1 MSLFTVKMMS
11 GTLPPVTGS
20 NGSNVVK
27 GPPAPTAAHV
37 NPPTHPSFRSLAEY
51 LTDYSTNLHLS
62 MLKELLCLGSPKN
75 SGTAWAMVRPKEL
88 QKLEAPEKTSMNVS
102 RRDLALFL
110 TAASFSA
117 VTLSSPKPAEAR
129 MSRAEIKKI
138 ILEKFKILREKVGLS
153 KPEPEEKE
161 KIATPV
167 PSPSVPEKKTPASP
181 GPSIAEKRVH
191 VLSEPSLPSIQNDKK
206 IIVEAAPLP

>member
-11 GTLPPVTGS
+11 GSLPPVQVS
-20 NGSNVVK
+20 NGSNVFK
-27 GPPAPTAAHV
+27 GQPAPTAASV
-37 NPPTHPSFRSLAEY
+37 KPSALP
-51 LTDYSTNLHLS
+51 LQ
-62 MLKELLCLGSPKN
+62 
-75 SGTAWAMVRPKEL
+75 VRPKEL
-88 QKLEAPEKTSMNVS
+88 QKLEVPEKTSMNVS

-129 MSRAEIKKI
+129 MSRSEIKKM
-138 ILEKFKILREKVGLS
+138 ILDKFRILREKVGLS

-167 PSPSVPEKKTPASP
+167 PSKPEKKVPASP
-181 GPSIAEKRVH
+181 PPSLAEKKTH
-191 VLSEPSLPSIQNDKK
+191 VPPEPPLPKIQNDKN
-206 IIVEAAPLP
+206 IVVEAAPLP